1 MANEIKIQKKVYDPK
16 TLNKVIDRNFKTFA
30 QPEDPEAETT
40 VAEFF
45 DLYDQLYYEIPLEGE
60 RLSHTFLV
68 QKSSELLDFE
78 KDNSDIQP
86 LLDEITIL
94 REQILSLNEQLIEA
108 NTPDI

>member
-30 QPEDPEAETT
+30 QPEDPETETT